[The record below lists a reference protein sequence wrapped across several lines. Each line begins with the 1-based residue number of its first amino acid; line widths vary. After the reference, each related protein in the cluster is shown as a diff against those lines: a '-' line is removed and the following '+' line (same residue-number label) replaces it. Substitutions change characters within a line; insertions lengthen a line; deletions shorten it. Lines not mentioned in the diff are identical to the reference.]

1 LPFLAVDNDETP
13 VRSRQA
19 GAFRPFAP
27 FTSRTALATKAL
39 DQAERD
45 LEGARRRL
53 TILIKREAI
62 QMTVER
68 IEARMREERT
78 AGDEAKR
85 EVAELQNQRK
95 KLLLAGDIDAIEEL
109 DRRIRRLG
117 ISVEIV
123 EAKSASLNGDLHLA
137 RAERQRWANVASTS
151 FTMPDHDELARLIE
165 IVREAEPDLRFDD
178 DEFRRAFWACG
189 QMWRTDSLS
198 RERYFVSFVDDG
210 SDLLR
215 MRRQSSISGAS
226 FLAAI
231 IAHGDVFWQRADP
244 GLGVVLSAAL
254 DKNHGRPCSNRWRD
268 IVAGDASLLEPI
280 YPAGQRAGSST
291 YPHRG
296 VTIYREGPDGSMC
309 EVDPNTNSWMQ

>member
-1 LPFLAVDNDETP
+1 MSLSLTELESAMASN
-13 VRSRQA
+13 RA
-19 GAFRPFAP
+19 A
-27 FTSRTALATKAL
+27 KA
-39 DQAERD
+39 D
-45 LEGARRRL
+45 
-53 TILIKREAI
+53 
-62 QMTVER
+62 VER
-68 IEARMREERT
+68 EIAKLRDHRQRT
-78 AGDEAKR
+78 LLTGD
-85 EVAELQNQRK
+85 VN
-95 KLLLAGDIDAIEEL
+95 AIEEI
-109 DRRIRRLG
+109 DKQIRRHE
-117 ISVEIV
+117 IEVEI
-123 EAKSASLNGDLHLA
+123 AAARCASLNGDLYIA
-137 RAERQRWANVASTS
+137 RAERERWANVAATN
-151 FTMPDHDELARLIE
+151 FVMPDSDALARLIE

-244 GLGVVLSAAL
+244 DVGVVLSAAL

-268 IVAGDASLLEPI
+268 LLANRASLLEPI
-280 YPAGQRAGSST
+280 SPSGQRASS

-296 VTIYREGPDGSMC
+296 VTVYREGPDGAMTK
-309 EVDPNTNSWMQ
+309 VDPNTNSWAH